1 MGSHGLIH
9 LCPIL
14 IKNLK
19 FEIWDKRI
27 PRISRAYHVPT
38 NGRKEREPPAIK
50 IDGKNGLYKGR
61 SGGCSELYCHEAIP
75 TELWCRTPHV
85 IQKGHPV
92 ISSGSESVCK
102 GEEDSV

>member
-1 MGSHGLIH
+1 MG
-9 LCPIL
+9 
-14 IKNLK
+14 IK
-19 FEIWDKRI
+19 FAQDK
-27 PRISRAYHVPT
+27 
-38 NGRKEREPPAIK
+38 NGRKEREPSAIK
-50 IDGKNGLYKGR
+50 ADTENGLYKGG

-92 ISSGSESVCK
+92 ISSGSESVRK